1 MFSVVKIPADD
12 RSIDEESAAEFV
24 IKLLAVSKSPSGS
37 GHMESADGWF
47 VCVFLSR
54 ILLRGVVTGAKANV
68 AWGSAHTQTD
78 NSRVEIFMAVLKVFV
93 SLQCT

>member
-1 MFSVVKIPADD
+1 MLSVVKIPAD

-47 VCVFLSR
+47 VCVFLR
-54 ILLRGVVTGAKANV
+54 DVGAKASV

-78 NSRVEIFMAVLKVFV
+78 ISRVEIFMAVLKVFV
-93 SLQCT
+93 SLHA

>member
-1 MFSVVKIPADD
+1 MLSVVKIPAD
-12 RSIDEESAAEFV
+12 RSIDEESDAEFV

-54 ILLRGVVTGAKANV
+54 ILLRDVTGAKANV

-78 NSRVEIFMAVLKVFV
+78 NSRVEIFMAD
-93 SLQCT
+93 